1 MIRIFPGVHN
11 CLRIVRRVPIVRAPA
26 LLAAGLLLGSI
37 LAGCKMN
44 PADLYQKGYDKR
56 LTEKA
61 WAARQPD
68 EAVVIIGGFPSVW
81 QKMGEPGYQFE
92 MRPRFT
98 IGWSI
103 GYDVAL
109 IKPGT
114 YQLVTI
120 VGPGGTF
127 ADFGGFSGLGAVSDK
142 VIGSFQVNPGQV
154 VYVGNLKAEVEVD
167 VPGQCWAD
175 LSVKDGGAQILPS
188 FAKEVPYVKE
198 VPKSALLTINQSF
211 IRFPCGRDG

>member
-1 MIRIFPGVHN
+1 M
-11 CLRIVRRVPIVRAPA
+11 
-26 LLAAGLLLGSI
+26 
-37 LAGCKMN
+37 
-44 PADLYQKGYDKR
+44 
-56 LTEKA
+56 
-61 WAARQPD
+61 
-68 EAVVIIGGFPSVW
+68 
-81 QKMGEPGYQFE
+81 
-92 MRPRFT
+92 
-98 IGWSI
+98 
-103 GYDVAL
+103 
-109 IKPGT
+109 
-114 YQLVTI
+114 TI